1 MPEARS
7 YNKTAID
14 NLISGRAASSH
25 DHNAINITDFVEA
38 VQDVVGGLIS
48 AIGGTYNDAGNSIT
62 LPREPQA
69 TETDRGSL
77 EIATQAETN
86 TGEDNI
92 RAITPAKLK
101 GALATYVSSDTS
113 ILKIWSGTQAQYDA
127 ISPKVDTT
135 LYFIRT

>member
-25 DHNAINITDFVEA
+25 EHTSGHVTDFIEA
-38 VQDVVGGLIS
+38 VQDVVGGMIA
-48 AIGGTYNDAGNSIT
+48 AIGGIYNDAGNSII

-77 EIATQAETN
+77 EIATQAETDA
-86 TGEDNI
+86 GVDNI
-92 RAITPAKLK
+92 RAVTPAKLK

-113 ILKIWSGTQAQYDA
+113 IVKLWSGTQSQYDA
-127 ISPKVDTT
+127 ISPKDSST
-135 LYFIRT
+135 LYFIK

>member
-25 DHNAINITDFVEA
+25 DHLSSNITDFVEA
-38 VQDVVGGLIS
+38 VQDVVGGLIA
-48 AIGGTYNDAGNSIT
+48 AIGGTYNDAGNTIT

-77 EIATQAETN
+77 EIATQVETDA
-86 TGEDNI
+86 GVDNI
-92 RAITPAKLK
+92 RAVTPAKLK
-101 GALATYVSSDTS
+101 GALKKFVSSDTS
-113 ILKIWSGTQAQYDA
+113 FLMLWIGTQAQYDS
-127 ISPKVDTT
+127 ITTKDPST
-135 LYFIRT
+135 LYFIK

>member
-25 DHNAINITDFVEA
+25 GHLSSNITDFVEA
-38 VQDVVGGLIS
+38 VQDVVGGLIA
-48 AIGGTYNDAGNSIT
+48 AIGGTYNDAGNTIT

-77 EIATQAETN
+77 EIATQVETDA
-86 TGEDNI
+86 GVDNI
-92 RAITPAKLK
+92 RAVTPAKLK
-101 GALATYVSSDTS
+101 GALTKYVSSDTN
-113 ILKIWSGTQAQYDA
+113 IVKLWSGTQSQYDSIA
-127 ISPKVDTT
+127 TKDPST
-135 LYFIRT
+135 LYFIK

>member
-25 DHNAINITDFVEA
+25 DHTSGSITDFVEA
-38 VQDVVGGLIS
+38 VQDVVGGLIA
-48 AIGGTYNDAGNSIT
+48 AIGGSYNDAGNSIT

-86 TGEDNI
+86 TGVDNI
-92 RAITPAKLK
+92 RAVTPAKLK

-127 ISPKVDTT
+127 ITTKDPST
-135 LYFIRT
+135 LYFIK